1 MATVNSLM
9 ALGMPGNLAMH
20 VGNDPTASIAAAGT
34 NQATGTAMNSS
45 FQIVT
50 TTPSG
55 TGVVLFGANRKNI
68 VAVYNGGLATLKVYG
83 NATTADTINGIVGTT
98 GLSVPT
104 LKAAIL
110 VSAAN
115 GWIGIVSA

>member
-1 MATVNSLM
+1 MATVAQLM
-9 ALGMPGNLAMH
+9 AGGIPANPANH
-20 VGNDPTASIAAAGT
+20 IGNDSSTSYAAAGT
-34 NQATGTAMNSS
+34 NQATGTALTAN
-45 FQIVT
+45 FAIVT

-55 TGVVLFGANRKNI
+55 TGVVLFNANRKV
-68 VAVYNGGLATLKVYG
+68 VASVYNGGLATLKVYG
-83 NATTADTINGIVGTT
+83 NATSADTINGIAGST

-110 VSAAN
+110 VGSAN